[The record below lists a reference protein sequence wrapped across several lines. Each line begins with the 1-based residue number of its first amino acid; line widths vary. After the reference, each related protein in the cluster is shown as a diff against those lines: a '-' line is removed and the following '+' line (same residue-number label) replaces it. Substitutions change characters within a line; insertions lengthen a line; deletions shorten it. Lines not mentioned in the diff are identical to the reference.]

1 MNAPINADISAVGL
15 TNRPLVISDCDE
27 VLLRMVS
34 HFAEWL
40 GEDQGV
46 HFQLE
51 GNSFAEA
58 MRWQDSGDLVP
69 ERDIWRL
76 LGKFF
81 DTEMDRQDPV
91 EGAIPALNRLAE
103 HADVVILTNLT
114 DDRQESRTRQLA
126 TAGLNARVF
135 TNQGPK
141 GPAIQ
146 AILEEYRPSKAVF
159 IDDLA
164 QHHRSAA
171 DVVPHVTR
179 LHLCAEP
186 RLAPHIDCAH
196 AAGHAHARIDNW
208 NDALPWLLDWLDSD
222 IQQEELTA

>member
-1 MNAPINADISAVGL
+1 MNAPAPAETAAAGSL
-15 TNRPLVISDCDE
+15 NRPLIISDCDE

-34 HFAEWL
+34 HFADWL
-40 GEDQGV
+40 GEEQGV
-46 HFQLE
+46 NFHLE
-51 GNSFAEA
+51 GNSFAQA
-58 MRWQDSGDLVP
+58 MRWQESGEPVA
-69 ERDIWRL
+69 ERDIWHL

-91 EGAIPALNRLAE
+91 DGAIPALNRLAE

-114 DDRQESRTRQLA
+114 DERQESRTRQLA

-171 DVVPHVTR
+171 DIVPHVTR

-208 NDALPWLLDWLDSD
+208 NDALPWLLDWLDGD
-222 IQQEELTA
+222 MQQEEPSA